1 MKTSFQLI
9 LFAAL
14 TALLFTNC
22 SDSDFT
28 SVSPELGSL
37 TISPSNHYTGQKATV
52 AVTFS
57 SVGEHVYFASSASFT
72 CTVSGNNGY
81 SQTDTIPVYKTEDLR
96 IPHDFSFQIILPF
109 KSGTYQVTF
118 RTPSINKSSTS
129 EEGEALY
136 FPPLS
141 KQTTIR
147 VNQADAINANFGDT
161 REMVAT
167 YLDVNDSTI
176 TDAGFDPAAKVS
188 ATTITTDGFA
198 HKTLYKFSSNH
209 LKQVDDIYSYDIKD
223 ILSLDENGN
232 VTGVKEMT
240 DEFANKIKKQSN
252 SVFTLGIVEEYLS
265 DAYDPVDKKSTYGTL
280 ADEDNVNKWKPFLV
294 ALIKGEVKSY
304 SFLCPQKSNNKP
316 LTVVITFKDNNIL
329 ITNQYTEQ

>member
-1 MKTSFQLI
+1 MKTSFQFI

-72 CTVSGNNGY
+72 CTVSGNGY
-81 SQTDTIPVYKTEDLR
+81 TKTDTIPVLKTEDLR
-96 IPHDFSFQIILPF
+96 IPHDFSFQIILPP
-109 KSGTYQVTF
+109 SGGTYQVTF

-129 EEGEALY
+129 SEGEALY
-136 FPPLS
+136 FPPLT

-176 TDAGFDPAAKVS
+176 TDAGFDPAAKAS
-188 ATTITTDGFA
+188 ATTLTSDGFT
-198 HKTLYKFSSNH
+198 HQMLYKFSSNH

-223 ILSLDENGN
+223 ILIYDDNGN
-232 VTGVKEMT
+232 VTGAEIT
-240 DEFANKIKKQSN
+240 DEFANKVQKQAN
-252 SVFTLGIVEEYLS
+252 SVFTLEIVEEYLS
-265 DAYDPVDKKSTYGTL
+265 DAYDPSSAKDSYGTL
-280 ADEDNVNKWKPFLV
+280 ADEDSTSKWKSFLT
-294 ALIKGEVKSY
+294 ALIKSEVKSY
-304 SFLCPQKSNNKP
+304 SFRCPEKGNNTYI
-316 LTVVITFKDNNIL
+316 TVVITFKNDKIY
-329 ITNQYTEQ
+329 ITNQYTE